1 MAESLLPAPLQVL
14 ADSPQGAVWLD
25 GRGRVRWH
33 TPAAQALL
41 GRDLLG
47 VSLPKLLSPYD
58 ASRRP
63 IPREQSALAA
73 KGAAQGLFALID
85 VNQRWFL
92 VNCHPLGGGRL
103 CLLADITDLEQQALA
118 YRTTLEVLSGLVR
131 QEENIA
137 DLLQQVLETAVAVVP
152 GCEAGSISLREGD
165 VFRFVAQ
172 VGFSPDLLGHSFPAD
187 LELLWYGEGETSWLL
202 GRSRLIRDP
211 EIQRRSAVNAG
222 ELSRILEEHGRVRE
236 IRASICV
243 PVVLQGE
250 VLATINLDNLR
261 DPDGFPPEALPI
273 AEAFGIQTAGLLY
286 GQLARK
292 SLTSQA
298 LTDPLTGLGNRRALE
313 DTFPRLQA
321 QAKRLGLP
329 LTMLYWDMDGLKR
342 LNDAQGHGAGDQAL
356 KRLADSLR
364 AFSRQDDAAFR
375 VGGDEFVSLH
385 LNLPLSE
392 ARELVER
399 VRGNLQV
406 RVSAGGAAIDPDV
419 SLEEALL
426 QTDAAMYRDK
436 PGRR

>member
-1 MAESLLPAPLQVL
+1 MTPFPAQLDVL
-14 ADSPQGAVWLD
+14 ADSLQGAVWLD
-25 GRGRVRWH
+25 EQGWIGWH
-33 TPAAQALL
+33 NPAAHALL

-47 VSLPKLLSPYD
+47 VSLSKLLSPYD

-63 IPREQSALAA
+63 ISREQSALIAE
-73 KGAAQGLFALID
+73 GAAQGLFALID
-85 VNQRWFL
+85 VNQRWFR
-92 VNCHPLGGGRL
+92 VSCHPLGSGRL
-103 CLLADITDLEQQALA
+103 CLFAEVTDLEQQAMA

-137 DLLQQVLETAVAVVP
+137 DLLQRVLETAVAVVP
-152 GCEAGSISLREGD
+152 GCEAGSISLREDD

-172 VGFSPDLLGHSFPAD
+172 VGFDEELIGHSFPLD
-187 LELLWYGEGETSWLL
+187 RELLWYGEGETAWLL
-202 GRSRLIRDP
+202 GRPRLIRGP
-211 EIQRRSAVNAG
+211 EVQRRSIAHAG
-222 ELSRILEEHGRVRE
+222 EISQVFEEEGRVGE
-236 IRASICV
+236 IQANVCV

-250 VLATINLDNLR
+250 VLAAINLDNLR

-313 DTFPRLQA
+313 DAFPKLQA
-321 QAKRLGLP
+321 QSKRLGLP

-342 LNDAQGHGAGDQAL
+342 LNDAQGHGAGDLAL

-364 AFSRQDDAAFR
+364 AFSRQGDAAFR

-385 LNLPLSE
+385 LNLPVSE
-392 ARELVER
+392 ARELIER

-406 RVSAGGAAIDPDV
+406 RVSAGSGAIDPDM
-419 SLEEALL
+419 SLDEALF
-426 QTDAAMYRDK
+426 QTDAAMYQDK
-436 PGRR
+436 PARR